1 MQVSNELVYLDLAGN
16 PLDVGFFIVYAATW
30 GRSSV
35 LKYGIIT
42 RRTSSQPCNYQ
53 ARINTPKI
61 GVITVDRCP
70 YKGNTNWEVQKN
82 GQEQILGYLD
92 RMLAI
97 DSNQI
102 PTGAK
107 VALCNAYEKW
117 HQPKIK
123 ANGGGHGQGNG
134 TAGRKFYP
142 CWACGGHPLKCG
154 GGSMCARKQGLA

>member
-1 MQVSNELVYLDLAGN
+1 VSNELVYLDLAGN
-16 PLDVGFFIVYAATW
+16 SLDVGFFIVYAA
-30 GRSSV
+30 RSSV

-42 RRTSSQPCNYQ
+42 RRTFAPPCNYR
-53 ARINTPKI
+53 AEPNIPKI

-70 YKGNTNWEVQKN
+70 WKVWEVQKN

-134 TAGRKFYP
+134 TAGV
-142 CWACGGHPLKCG
+142 C
-154 GGSMCARKQGLA
+154 